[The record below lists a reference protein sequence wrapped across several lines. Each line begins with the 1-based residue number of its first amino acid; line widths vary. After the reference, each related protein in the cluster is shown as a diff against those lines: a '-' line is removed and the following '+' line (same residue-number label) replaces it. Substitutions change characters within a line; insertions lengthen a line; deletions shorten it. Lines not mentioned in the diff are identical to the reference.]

1 MIGYTIKRD
10 AIARHARTLV
20 GPGHRRPAPSAVSG
34 YVRPVGLTRP
44 ERLGVR
50 ALTRETGP
58 AAERVRVREIDDD
71 EGKRLVRIVRRGT
84 GSVVTWRRAQMV
96 LLSAQNMDVSGIAK
110 VAFTSE
116 DHVRDV
122 IHNFNADGFDSLY
135 PRYRGGHGPKFTLP
149 QRREIKKIAKTK
161 PAEHGLPFPT
171 WSLPKLAEFLVA
183 EGVVDDISHEGLR
196 VLLREEGVTFQRLKT
211 WKGSTDPEFAAK
223 KARVE
228 RLYAIAD
235 GEAQPREHEP
245 EVVICVDE
253 FGPLNLQPR
262 PGRQW
267 AAISGNAKE
276 LGREPRPRMRA
287 TYHRTG
293 GVRHLF
299 AAYDLSR
306 DKLYGHVKPRKTRIR
321 FLEFCKYLRTLYP
334 REIRIALVMDNFSP
348 HLTTKRDQRVGT
360 WAEAN
365 NVEIAYTPTNSSWLN
380 RIEAQFTALR
390 YFALDGTDH
399 RTHQEQGSMIRRYII
414 WRNRHAD
421 DLNLRRIVQR
431 ANVA

>member
-1 MIGYTIKRD
+1 
-10 AIARHARTLV
+10 V
-20 GPGHRRPAPSAVSG
+20 
-34 YVRPVGLTRP
+34 
-44 ERLGVR
+44 
-50 ALTRETGP
+50 
-58 AAERVRVREIDDD
+58 AERVRVREIDDD

-96 LLSAQNMDVSGIAK
+96 LLSAQNIDVAGIAK

-135 PRYRGGHGPKFTLP
+135 PRYRGGHPPKFTLP

-161 PAEHGLPFPT
+161 PAEHGLPFST
-171 WSLPKLAEFLVA
+171 WSLSKLADFLVA

-196 VLLREEGVTFQRLKT
+196 ILLREEGVTFQRLKT
-211 WKGSTDPEFAAK
+211 WKGSTDPEFK
-223 KARVE
+223 QNKARIE

-235 GEAQPREHEP
+235 GEAEPRDGEP
-245 EVVICVDE
+245 EVVICIDE

-262 PGRQW
+262 PGRTW
-267 AAISGNAKE
+267 TGISGNAKE
-276 LGREPRPRMRA
+276 PGREPRPRLRA

-299 AAYDLSR
+299 AAYDLGR
-306 DKLYGHVKPRKTRIR
+306 DRLYGHVRERKTRTR
-321 FLEFCKYLRTLYP
+321 FLEFCRYVRSLHPHEVRMA
-334 REIRIALVMDNFSP
+334 IICDNFSP
-348 HLTTKRDQRVGT
+348 HLTTRRDQRVGT

-399 RTHQEQGSMIRRYII
+399 RTHQEQGSMIRRYIA
-414 WRNRHAD
+414 WRNRNAE
-421 DLNLRRIVQR
+421 NRELRRIVNR